1 MYLFKS
7 LFSIILG
14 VYPGRVLQ
22 GPLLTFG
29 KYLCSLSI
37 CYTQW
42 LPYFTY
48 SPVVGHLNLGFPRT
62 LEGNL
67 HARVE
72 IIPRAVKTNDE
83 QSPKA
88 WLCPVSWLHGWRIPL
103 FACLLVGLFLK
114 ESRWTPSQCYEVF
127 MTQVMLEG
135 VLRRPQHTIGC
146 GVSVKTPTAVSFSV
160 LLTPPHA
167 CRQDPRQN
175 LEANLSPGSSY
186 DQKEGG
192 RGLRLRWVGD
202 AWGSPEDKVKQGN
215 QREARGQEEV
225 CVCVW
230 GCWVERKTQQ
240 DCQCLDGLF

>member
-42 LPYFTY
+42 LPYYTY

-88 WLCPVSWLHGWRIPL
+88 RLCPVSWLHGWRIPL
-103 FACLLVGLFLK
+103 FACLLVGLFLRVPMDSLLVLWGLHDSGYAWGGSV
-114 ESRWTPSQCYEVF
+114 ETPAHYWLWS
-127 MTQVMLEG
+127 
-135 VLRRPQHTIGC
+135 LRED
-146 GVSVKTPTAVSFSV
+146 
-160 LLTPPHA
+160 PHS
-167 CRQDPRQN
+167 CI
-175 LEANLSPGSSY
+175 LFGSSY
-186 DQKEGG
+186 
-192 RGLRLRWVGD
+192 
-202 AWGSPEDKVKQGN
+202 ASS
-215 QREARGQEEV
+215 
-225 CVCVW
+225 
-230 GCWVERKTQQ
+230 
-240 DCQCLDGLF
+240 CL